1 MNPGLRSTRRWD
13 SAFCFAFQYCLSFPA
28 NSYLVYTTR
37 TGGMKGC
44 NHMVG
49 YLLIVV
55 GVLYY
60 LFPYDLLPD
69 FLPGIGRIDDLL
81 MLAYLYWI
89 YYKKYKQSPRE
100 ESGPS
105 SNGRGN
111 GNERPSGYGSNPGRR
126 PQENRDPYRILG
138 TDRHASLDEIKHAY
152 RIQAARYHP
161 DKVSHL
167 GEEFQALAKQKFQD
181 IQWAYEQV
189 MKGRV

>member
-1 MNPGLRSTRRWD
+1 
-13 SAFCFAFQYCLSFPA
+13 
-28 NSYLVYTTR
+28 
-37 TGGMKGC
+37 MKGC
-44 NHMVG
+44 NGMVG
-49 YLLIVV
+49 YLLIFL

-69 FLPGIGRIDDLL
+69 FLPGIGRLDDLL

-89 YYKKYKQSPRE
+89 YLKKYKQSPRE

-105 SNGRGN
+105 SDNGESG
-111 GNERPSGYGSNPGRR
+111 GGGGPSGYGNSLGRR
-126 PQENRDPYRILG
+126 SQELKDPYQILG
-138 TDRHASLDEIKHAY
+138 TDRHASIEEIKHAY

-167 GEEFQALAKQKFQD
+167 GEELQVLAKQKFQD

-189 MKGRV
+189 MKGRA